1 MNLKRHIQRYHISK
15 LAEYEKALT
24 KGKMKSSADE
34 NPGAPKQ
41 TKINKMMMSSL
52 SRKVTQIGVNDR
64 IYELIVNSISPW
76 FRTRTLLN
84 TCNTWSL
91 L

>member
-1 MNLKRHIQRYHISK
+1 MSLKRHIQRYHISK

-41 TKINKMMMSSL
+41 TKIDMMVSSL
-52 SRKVTQIGVNDR
+52 SRKVSQIGVNDR
-64 IYELIVNSISPW
+64 IYELIVNTISP
-76 FRTRTLLN
+76 
-84 TCNTWSL
+84 
-91 L
+91 